1 MGSIDSQILN
11 NRARA
16 EEAKNLS
23 KDYANKV
30 SDNGVINDPEYSN
43 EDLRSAKWWSIYAP
57 ELQSEYFVN
66 EDGKD
71 DDPVNYP
78 GKSNSGAFAT
88 IARACEAVADT
99 KVELYMTMMD
109 VTEEDARAATSDGYQ
124 MYIPITFNI
133 NVAAGTYKEISSIRV
148 PAFTSITGE
157 SLRASIIDWD
167 EERPSDTSTIKN
179 LFLVNNACYIYNL
192 RLSNGP
198 GVDNMYD
205 PKTGFYF
212 AFDNGA
218 FISTSPYIQNCTAS
232 YVPQDKFY
240 AILDPGDS
248 KDPEPNPLVGNGP
261 GGMIVDDN
269 VLDGYS
275 PLKSMIVDAYT
286 QVAFNGIGL
295 CVKGRGYAQMVSFF
309 TNFSRVGVYAIDG
322 GHASLLN
329 SNTTFGDYGLR
340 ARGKRFTVN
349 ANTAQVQTA
358 SKNTIIY
365 QSILDNK
372 DNILNIMFNGLHND
386 YPESGYNDNTS
397 YIYKSTEKDASL
409 LIDAIANDFLNSSSD
424 RTAQFVQGQFKGT
437 DTSVDNIYTTASGA
451 VAVYDLSLV
460 DQFLSSF
467 DYILDG
473 IEETVDF
480 NQFSNPSFEIKLQ
493 NLIAMV
499 YEVHDKVVKQNL
511 EIDDPLMG
519 QDPDDP
525 ENTGIVRPFGSL
537 ITSTAHDFSYSGS
550 GVNFL
555 GLPSNQNGVGATDFD
570 IRVFKDL
577 NPEGEEEGRVYH
589 TSGDEFGD
597 FFAGDDFVIRQETG
611 TIEGRTFAKSLFA
624 LVTPFSLALES

>member
-1 MGSIDSQILN
+1 MGSIDSQILS

-16 EEAKNLS
+16 EASKNFA

-30 SDNGVINDPEYSN
+30 SDNGVINDPEHPG
-43 EDLRSAKWWSIYAP
+43 EDLRSAKWWSVYAP
-57 ELQSEYFVN
+57 ELQSEFFVN
-66 EDGKD
+66 ESGKD
-71 DDPVNYP
+71 DDPINYP

-88 IARACEAVADT
+88 IARACQAVADA
-99 KVELYMTMMD
+99 KVELYMSMSEMG
-109 VTEEDARAATSDGYQ
+109 VTEQEARTATSDGYQ

-133 NVAAGTYKEISSIRV
+133 NVAAGTYNEVSSIRV

-157 SLRASIIDWD
+157 SLRASIINWD
-167 EERPSDTSTIKN
+167 ESRPSDTSTIKN

-198 GVDNMYD
+198 GVDDMYD
-205 PKTGFYF
+205 PRTGFYF

-218 FISTSPYIQNCTAS
+218 FISTSPYIQNCTTS

-240 AILDPGDS
+240 AILNPSDS

-261 GGMIVDDN
+261 GGMIVDDRN
-269 VLDGYS
+269 LDGYS

-295 CVKGRGYAQMVSFF
+295 CVRGRGYAQMVSFF

-349 ANTAQVQTA
+349 ANTQNVESSPTNGQ
-358 SKNTIIY
+358 IY
-365 QSILDNK
+365 QDILTYKED
-372 DNILNIMFNGLHND
+372 ILKIMFDGLHSD
-386 YPESGYNDNTS
+386 FPSRGYNDTTS
-397 YIYKSTEKDASL
+397 NIYKATEKDASL

-424 RTAQFVQGQFKGT
+424 RTAQFVQGQFKGI
-437 DTSVDNIYTTASGA
+437 DTSVGNVYTTNSGA

-460 DQFLSSF
+460 DEFLASF
-467 DYILDG
+467 QYLNIG
-473 IEETVDF
+473 IRKYSNFDF
-480 NQFSNPSFEIKLQ
+480 QEEIKLQ
-493 NLIAMV
+493 TLIQMV
-499 YEVHDKVVKQNL
+499 SEVHDKVVKQNL
-511 EIDDPLMG
+511 FIDNPLLG
-519 QDPDDP
+519 QDPEDP

-555 GLPSNQNGVGATDFD
+555 GLPSNQNGVGATNFD

-577 NPEGEEEGRVYH
+577 NPQGEQEGRVYH

-611 TIEGRTFAKSLFA
+611 TIEGRTFSKALFA

>member
-16 EEAKNLS
+16 ETAKNLS
-23 KDYANKV
+23 KEYAN
-30 SDNGVINDPEYSN
+30 SENLIIDPETPEERY
-43 EDLRSAKWWSIYAP
+43 RSAKWWSLYAP
-57 ELQSEYFVN
+57 DLVSEFFVN
-66 EDGKD
+66 ENGKD
-71 DDPVNYP
+71 NDPNNYP

-88 IARACEAVADT
+88 IARACQAVADA
-99 KVELYMTMMD
+99 KVELYMSMMG
-109 VTEEDARAATSDGYQ
+109 VTEQEARTATSDGYQ

-133 NVAAGTYKEISSIRV
+133 NVAAGTYNEVSSIRV

-157 SLRASIIDWD
+157 SLRASIINWD
-167 EERPSDTSTIKN
+167 EERPADTSTIKN

-218 FISTSPYIQNCTAS
+218 YISTSPYIQNCTTS
-232 YVPQDKFY
+232 YVPTDKFY
-240 AILDPGDS
+240 TILDPGS
-248 KDPEPNPLVGNGP
+248 STTAEPNPLVGNGP
-261 GGMIVDDN
+261 GGMIVDDRN
-269 VLDGYS
+269 LDGYS

-295 CVKGRGYAQMVSFF
+295 CVRGRGYAQMVSFF

-349 ANTAQVQTA
+349 ARVDQVSDA
-358 SKNTIIY
+358 KANPALAKE
-365 QSILDNK
+365 ILDNK
-372 DNILNIMFNGLHND
+372 AAILQYMFVNLALNYVGV
-386 YPESGYNDNTS
+386 GYNDPNS
-397 YIYKSTEKDASL
+397 YIYKATEKDASL
-409 LIDAIANDFLNSSSD
+409 LIDAIANDFLNSSAD
-424 RTAQFVQGQFKGT
+424 RTAQFVQGQFKGI
-437 DTSVDNIYTTASGA
+437 DTSEGNVYTTASGA

-460 DQFLSSF
+460 DQFLDSF
-467 DYILDG
+467 TFIKEG
-473 IEETVDF
+473 IENNVTIIDTEL
-480 NQFSNPSFEIKLQ
+480 NKLKS
-493 NLIAMV
+493 LINMV
-499 YEVHDKVVKQNL
+499 SEVHKKVVKDNL
-511 EIDDPLMG
+511 SINDPKMF
-519 QDPDDP
+519 QDEDDP

-537 ITSTAHDFSYSGS
+537 ITSTAHDFSYAGS

-577 NPEGEEEGRVYH
+577 NQTGEPEGRVYH

-611 TIEGRTFAKSLFA
+611 TIEGRTFSKALFA